1 MKKGIILFI
10 IIFVLSLAGCGKK
23 NTWWWDWDWWFTDK
37 PIKEVTWV
45 DNNTWDI
52 NEALD
57 IIKDLLK

>member
-23 NTWWWDWDWWFTDK
+23 NTWWWDWNWWLTDK